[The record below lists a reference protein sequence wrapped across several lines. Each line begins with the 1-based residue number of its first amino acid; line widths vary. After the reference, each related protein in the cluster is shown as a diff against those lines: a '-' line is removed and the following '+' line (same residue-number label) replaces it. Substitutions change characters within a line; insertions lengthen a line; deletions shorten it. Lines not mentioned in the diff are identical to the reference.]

1 MGIIDNGANRNRQFN
16 IMAVA
21 SGSIAPL
28 ALPAALRFVLRVV
41 PEMKQGVVMFAGNQD
56 DIAAPASIAAARPA
70 SRNVL
75 LAAERKASITAVAG
89 LHLDDNFINE
99 HANKTKGRRREP
111 GGLDLNSA
119 LATN

>member
-1 MGIIDNGANRNRQFN
+1 MGIIDDGANRDRQFD

-21 SGSIAPL
+21 PGSIAPL
-28 ALPAALRFVLRVV
+28 AMPAALPFVLRVV
-41 PEMKQGVVMFAGNQD
+41 PEMQQGVVMLAGDQD
-56 DIAAPASIAAARPA
+56 DIAAAASIPTARPT

-75 LAAERKASITAVAG
+75 LAAERKASVTAVAG
-89 LHLDDNFINE
+89 LHLDDYFIYE

-111 GGLDLNSA
+111 GGLDLNSV